1 MPMTLTTPQV
11 INQTI
16 DTLEINSFAV
26 DIEAQHIH
34 IAWDEGYIDASVF
47 VPVMRDKMITL
58 SGADFLSALAAADAA
73 NTGSVYGDLKT
84 ALYSRL
90 MAVTGLTGTVS

>member
-1 MPMTLTTPQV
+1 MPLTLTIPTAV
-11 INQTI
+11 NQMI

-26 DIEAQHIH
+26 DIEAHQIH
-34 IAWDEGYIDASVF
+34 IAWDEGYIDNAVF
-47 VPVMRDKMITL
+47 VPVTRDKMITI
-58 SGADFLSALAAADAA
+58 SGSDFAAALAEADAA

-90 MAVTGLTGTVS
+90 MIVTGVTGTVS